1 MVEFCDGATIAQLS
15 NPDMR
20 LPIGYALAYPDRL
33 DDGRPADD
41 PIEALGGKRGAAV
54 TALAFERPD
63 LARFP
68 CLRLA
73 YEALATG
80 GTAPAVLSAANE
92 VAVAA
97 FVSGEIRFGE
107 IPVCI
112 ETALSRVGS
121 NNLSLEAVQEADRL
135 ARIEARAFTSGR
147 AARTSGS
154 T

>member
-1 MVEFCDGATIAQLS
+1 
-15 NPDMR
+15 
-20 LPIGYALAYPDRL
+20 
-33 DDGRPADD
+33 
-41 PIEALGGKRGAAV
+41 LGGKRGAAV

-97 FVSGEIRFGE
+97 FVSGEILFGE

-112 ETALSRVGS
+112 ETALSRVGRS
-121 NNLSLEAVQEADRL
+121 KVSLEAVRDADRL

-147 AARTSGS
+147 TARTSGS

>member
-1 MVEFCDGATIAQLS
+1 
-15 NPDMR
+15 MR

-41 PIEALGGKRGAAV
+41 PIEALGGKRAAAL

-63 LARFP
+63 TARFP

-73 YEALATG
+73 YEALAAG

-92 VAVAA
+92 VAVAS
-97 FVSGEIRFGE
+97 FVLGEIRFGE

-112 ETALSRVGS
+112 ETVLGRVGRS
-121 NNLSLEAVQEADRL
+121 NVSLEAVREADRL

-147 AARTSGS
+147 TARTSGS